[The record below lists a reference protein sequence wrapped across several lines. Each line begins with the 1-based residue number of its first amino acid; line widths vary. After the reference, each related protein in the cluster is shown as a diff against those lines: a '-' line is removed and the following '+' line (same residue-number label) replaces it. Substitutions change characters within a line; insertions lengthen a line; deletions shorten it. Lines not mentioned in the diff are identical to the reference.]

1 MDAQFRPV
9 HWRTYSSRRIN
20 LRSWEHSVDAV
31 RGQARLVAL
40 EWGTPFLC
48 WPHSDKLTEMDRTS
62 IDGTYWWG
70 LKATLNGE
78 SHHWSSLEVRYIRH
92 WRVFIVIQWVVSSR
106 FSSYPTRSRCPQR
119 PSPGTELSP
128 WKVCVYTSVVCFA
141 VSLVYSKFVL
151 GPLGFI
157 DTILPL
163 IYCCDRPR
171 VQMSYNTLKSS
182 KVFVSR
188 ANHMSTCTKSTQST
202 FLSVSVLESILV
214 VV

>member
-1 MDAQFRPV
+1 MPSSAQFTDGLTARGESTWGV
-9 HWRTYSSRRIN
+9 GKFRGFS
-20 LRSWEHSVDAV
+20 V
-31 RGQARLVAL
+31 RGKPMNPPKFDGNTLIFRQARLVAF
-40 EWGTPFLC
+40 EWPQFS
-48 WPHSDKLTEMDRTS
+48 WPER
-62 IDGTYWWG
+62 G
-70 LKATLNGE
+70 
-78 SHHWSSLEVRYIRH
+78 SHHWSSLEVRHIRH
-92 WRVFIVIQWVVSSR
+92 WSVFLLLSNGLQAADFLHTQQGPDVPKGS
-106 FSSYPTRSRCPQR
+106 QR

-128 WKVCVYTSVVCFA
+128 WKVCVYTSVVCLA

-157 DTILPL
+157 DTILLVPL
-163 IYCCDRPR
+163 KYCCDRPR